1 MRLKANGNWIQ
12 MSMVNMRGT
21 LTSYI
26 KLLVRI
32 LNAIPLS
39 KEDQDSMT
47 TTYNLDTNFVV
58 DIPTKED
65 Y

>member
-1 MRLKANGNWIQ
+1 